1 MAQLNDVWH
10 ESRIRTFLCIY
21 AFYTVTDLLMG
32 IYGTVFSTITMTLMP
47 VLSNVLMLY
56 LTFEITNM
64 VRHIENQTYGKE
76 LHACWI
82 LLCVSLCVTAFIFLV
97 NDVEKRFGVFGSAQW
112 LAAMIV
118 LFVMIFFLISTVLWL
133 SYFFLAAR
141 QYTHCQDQITAM
153 HHQSDPAL

>member
-1 MAQLNDVWH
+1 
-10 ESRIRTFLCIY
+10 
-21 AFYTVTDLLMG
+21 
-32 IYGTVFSTITMTLMP
+32 
-47 VLSNVLMLY
+47 MLDP
-56 LTFEITNM
+56 
-64 VRHIENQTYGKE
+64 
-76 LHACWI
+76 A
-82 LLCVSLCVTAFIFLV
+82 CVSLCVTAFIFLV

-153 HHQSDPAL
+153 HHQSAPAL